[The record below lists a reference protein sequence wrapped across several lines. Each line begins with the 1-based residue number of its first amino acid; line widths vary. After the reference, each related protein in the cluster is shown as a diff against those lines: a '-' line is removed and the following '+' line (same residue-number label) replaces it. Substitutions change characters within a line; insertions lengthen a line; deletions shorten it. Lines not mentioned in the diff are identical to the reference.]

1 MWILFSPLLAVSSI
15 QRWNSFCALWSV
27 TTCPFPRSF
36 VSMFSAS
43 LTIFFRES
51 SVSPSSSRI
60 RMVCFSAMT
69 ILSCVGNS
77 VTTLTEECALAREK
91 RSWFWRFVA
100 HRPRCFALLLFH
112 AHVDHVGTRLPQE
125 RPRVLAVE
133 FVADRRDRNRF
144 VGR

>member
-1 MWILFSPLLAVSSI
+1 
-15 QRWNSFCALWSV
+15 
-27 TTCPFPRSF
+27 
-36 VSMFSAS
+36 
-43 LTIFFRES
+43 
-51 SVSPSSSRI
+51 
-60 RMVCFSAMT
+60 MT
-69 ILSCVGNS
+69 ILSRREFSYNPYR
-77 VTTLTEECALAREK
+77 TNAHDLAREK